1 MRKEYFLVAV
11 IMLEFVISVYIF
23 YAILGAPNDKYGLEF
38 IYKGGPLVIV
48 LIALLMMDITFIVER
63 GLSLMKARG
72 RGALANFLH
81 TVQHNLMDGKVDTAL
96 EACNKQ
102 RGSLANII
110 RAGLER
116 YKFVNARANGDQEKV
131 ARETQRAIDQAT
143 MLEVPLLEKNLV
155 ALSTI
160 ASIAT
165 MVGLLGTTIGMIR
178 AFRALAHAGAPDAV
192 QLSIGISEAL
202 INTAGGL
209 AAAIVGIVFYN
220 YFVTKVDKFTY
231 MIDEAS
237 YSVTEILT
245 GQVHEF
251 NGFTNAKT
259 EVGVN

>member
-1 MRKEYFLVAV
+1 MRRDIFLVVIILIEFAV
-11 IMLEFVISVYIF
+11 SAYIF
-23 YAILGAPNDKYGLEF
+23 FGIFGAPNDKYGLEF
-38 IYKGGPLVIV
+38 IYKGGPLVI
-48 LIALLMMDITFIVER
+48 LLMTLLMMDITFIVER
-63 GLSLMKARG
+63 SLSLNKARG
-72 RGALANFLH
+72 RGPLTSFLQK
-81 TVQHNLMDGKVDTAL
+81 VQQSLMEGKVDMAL
-96 EACNKQ
+96 EACSRQ

-116 YKFVNARANGDQEKV
+116 YQHVNQSPDADPEKV
-131 ARETQRAIDQAT
+131 ASETQRAIEEAT

-178 AFRALAHAGAPDAV
+178 AFRALAHAGAPDAI

-209 AAAIVGIVFYN
+209 AAAIIGIVFYN
-220 YFVTKVDKFTY
+220 YFVTKVDNFTY

-237 YSVTEILT
+237 YTVMEILT
-245 GQVHEF
+245 GRF
-251 NGFTNAKT
+251 KR
-259 EVGVN
+259 

>member
-1 MRKEYFLVAV
+1 MRKDLFIL
-11 IMLEFVISVYIF
+11 IIIGIEFVVSAVLF
-23 YAILGAPNDKYGLEF
+23 YGVFGTADHTSMLHN
-38 IYKGGPLVIV
+38 IYQGGPLVI
-48 LIALLMMDITFIVER
+48 LLMTLLMMNITYVVER
-63 GLSLMKARG
+63 ALSLAKARG
-72 RGALANFLH
+72 AGDLASFLH
-81 TVQHNLMDGKVDTAL
+81 RVQSSLKEGKIDAAL
-96 EACNKQ
+96 DACDKQ

-116 YKFVNARANGDQEKV
+116 YKYARTTHGGDAEKISS
-131 ARETQRAIDQAT
+131 ETQLAIEEAT

-192 QLSIGISEAL
+192 ALSTGISEAL

-209 AAAIVGIVFYN
+209 GAAIIGIVAYN
-220 YFVTKVDKFTY
+220 FFVTRVDGFTY

-237 YSVTEILT
+237 YTVLEILT
-245 GQVHEF
+245 GRS
-251 NGFTNAKT
+251 K
-259 EVGVN
+259 